1 MQSKTTMT
9 QPNHAQSTT
18 HFTATP
24 SARSRIRTMAA
35 PALFALVGCA
45 TLLLAAR
52 PNATTQE
59 SRGKPVSITSESTPF
74 GMSLFRLWSN
84 GDIEVMV
91 LGQNNVWSDWKSV
104 ATGQGGYAPS
114 TNPNQ

>member
-1 MQSKTTMT
+1 MDTNTQMDAQNANKSAQFLPAQTTR
-9 QPNHAQSTT
+9 A
-18 HFTATP
+18 
-24 SARSRIRTMAA
+24 RIRQLAA
-35 PALFALVGCA
+35 PALLTLVGCA
-45 TLLLAAR
+45 ALLLAAR
-52 PNATTQE
+52 PHAVTQE

-104 ATGQGGYAPS
+104 ATGQAGYAPS

>member
-1 MQSKTTMT
+1 MDTHKKIDAQNANKSA
-9 QPNHAQSTT
+9 QFFPAQS
-18 HFTATP
+18 
-24 SARSRIRTMAA
+24 ARARIRQLAA
-35 PALFALVGCA
+35 PTLLALLGCA
-45 TLLLAAR
+45 ALLLAAR
-52 PNATTQE
+52 PNAATQE

-104 ATGQGGYAPS
+104 ATGQGGYAP
-114 TNPNQ
+114 TNNPNQ

>member
-1 MQSKTTMT
+1 MDTNT
-9 QPNHAQSTT
+9 QMDGQRVNKSAQFFPAQSVR
-18 HFTATP
+18 A
-24 SARSRIRTMAA
+24 RIRTMAA
-35 PALFALVGCA
+35 PTLLTLVGCA
-45 TLLLAAR
+45 ALLLAAR
-52 PNATTQE
+52 PNAITQE

>member
-9 QPNHAQSTT
+9 QSNHAQSTT
-18 HFTATP
+18 HFTATS

-35 PALFALVGCA
+35 PALLALVGCA
-45 TLLLAAR
+45 ALLLAAR

-59 SRGKPVSITSESTPF
+59 SRGKPVSITSESTPY

-104 ATGQGGYAPS
+104 ATGQSGYTPS

>member
-1 MQSKTTMT
+1 MQFKSTMM
-9 QPNHAQSTT
+9 QLNHAKSTT
-18 HFTATP
+18 YFTATS
-24 SARSRIRTMAA
+24 SARSQIRTMAA
-35 PALFALVGCA
+35 PALLALVGCA
-45 TLLLAAR
+45 ALLLAAH
-52 PNATTQE
+52 PNAITQE

-104 ATGQGGYAPS
+104 ATSQSGYAPS
-114 TNPNQ
+114 TNTNQ

>member
-1 MQSKTTMT
+1 MDTNT
-9 QPNHAQSTT
+9 QMDAQNANKSAQI
-18 HFTATP
+18 FTAQTTR
-24 SARSRIRTMAA
+24 ARIRQLAA
-35 PALFALVGCA
+35 PALLTLVGCA
-45 TLLLAAR
+45 ALLLAAR
-52 PNATTQE
+52 PNAITQE